1 MKRRTLFAALAL
13 LTAPVAATAH
23 GPAPAAAHGG
33 TIAETSNDYWVE
45 LVVRGD
51 QFVAYVTDPDFKP
64 VPSAQLGGKATVLAG
79 GKREEVT
86 LVAGD
91 GNTLK
96 GKLAATAAGKMRAVL
111 ALAIGGKPATV
122 RFAVG

>member
-1 MKRRTLFAALAL
+1 MNRRTLFAALVL
-13 LTAPVAATAH
+13 LAAPFTATAH

-91 GNTLK
+91 GNALK
-96 GKLAATAAGKMRAVL
+96 GKLAAPAAGKMTAVL
-111 ALAIGGKPATV
+111 ALTIGGKPATV
-122 RFAVG
+122 RFAMG